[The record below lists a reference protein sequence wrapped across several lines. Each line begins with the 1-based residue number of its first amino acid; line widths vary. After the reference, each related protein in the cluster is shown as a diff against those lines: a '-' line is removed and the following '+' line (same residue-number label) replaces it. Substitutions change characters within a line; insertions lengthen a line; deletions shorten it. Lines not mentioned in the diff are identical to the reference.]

1 MRKFLFAVTA
11 LLILTAV
18 GVLADTPCND
28 EDSSPVGGGTIE
40 DYIEDADTV
49 EYGLTDKTDECVS
62 GRDGYHK
69 DPSSWVREYYCANVS
84 GTIQRTH
91 KDIDCVREG
100 YTKCEA
106 GRCTGK
112 SGSGSSTTT
121 PTPKPAEQPRC
132 GDGKLQ
138 RERGEQ
144 CESPDDICYLND
156 KIGICTRND
165 AKGFGGCQC
174 KVYAGGS
181 GTTDTPPAETTPPA
195 EPPPEPPAE
204 EPEEQPPAEE
214 PEETNTTAPEET
226 PVAEER
232 EPLPEYDESRGIGV
246 TRSITNGVKRFFRWI
261 GSWFD

>member
-1 MRKFLFAVTA
+1 MRKFLFAVIA
-11 LLILTAV
+11 LLILAAV
-18 GVLADTPCND
+18 SVLADTPCND

-62 GRDGYHK
+62 NRDGYHK

-84 GTIQRTH
+84 SVIQRTH

-112 SGSGSSTTT
+112 DSPGTTSTST
-121 PTPKPAEQPRC
+121 PAVAAQPKC

-138 RERGEQ
+138 KERGEQ

-156 KIGICTRND
+156 QIGICTRPN
-165 AKGFGGCQC
+165 AQGLGGCQC
-174 KVYAGGS
+174 KLYKGGS
-181 GTTDTPPAETTPPA
+181 ATTETPPPAET
-195 EPPPEPPAE
+195 PPPEPPAE
-204 EPEEQPPAEE
+204 KVEEQQPAEEAPPAET
-214 PEETNTTAPEET
+214 PAPEET

-232 EPLPEYDESRGIGV
+232 EPLPDYDEGQGIGV

-261 GSWFD
+261 GSWFE